1 MILYFDVHI
10 IKFNMSI
17 DVFYEVVSLKK
28 YAILCGSAP
37 DGFTQKKINEMYDFL
52 TSSSGGAWAEKEIM
66 IFPNGVSEAML
77 SFVLERLKADKTEQ
91 ILLYICTLSP
101 VADDD
106 KSVWLGGEE
115 ISRRVIES
123 VGLSNSFSGSS
134 EVVELV
140 ETSGFNGGQVIYDS
154 CREMV
159 SDEDMEGVPED
170 NITSFSFAKAE
181 N

>member
-37 DGFTQKKINEMYDFL
+37 RGFTQKKINEMYDFL

-91 ILLYICTLSP
+91 ILLYMCTLTP
-101 VADDD
+101 VADKE
-106 KSVWLGGEE
+106 KSVWLGGDEVRK
-115 ISRRVIES
+115 SVIEFFCAD
-123 VGLSNSFSGSS
+123 GCA
-134 EVVELV
+134 
-140 ETSGFNGGQVIYDS
+140 QVIYD
-154 CREMV
+154 CGRELV
-159 SDEDMEGVPED
+159 REEV
-170 NITSFSFAKAE
+170 FE
-181 N
+181 NA